1 MPIFT
6 SIAAAV
12 TAVFTAIGASAAI
25 ASAAGSIAAY
35 AARTLLTIGVSR
47 LLSRR
52 ALGRGTNV
60 TAGQSGSRTQLPPS
74 TDNKLPVVYGK
85 AFINPVITDAKLTE
99 NQNIMWYVCSLAEV
113 TEGAGVYSFGDI
125 YWGGKKCVFGDSY
138 SAKVTALQTNS
149 DPVQTDTSINGWAYI
164 WRFPDGSFSG
174 IDTGG
179 NSAIDLLSDGVSG
192 GGIPA
197 NLRWNSPLYNSDGQS
212 PTMDRVAFLVIR
224 LEYNADAGT
233 TGLPPITVELTNNIT
248 RPGQAIYDYMV
259 SERYGCGIK
268 PNDIDTLSLVALD
281 NYSDQPIEFIDT
293 NNVLQTQPRYRINGP
308 INTNNNTLDNLE
320 MLVDSVDSWLQ
331 YSELTGKWKVVINRS
346 IEQSGQTIPGLYQ
359 INDNNLIGGINLN
372 PIDLNSTFNQLQVQ
386 YPNKNIRDQ
395 TDFQTIKLVDYYP
408 ELLSKNEPTN
418 ELLVQYPVVNN
429 YIQSLYLGLRRLLQ
443 SREDLVIDCL
453 LDYSGIQIE
462 AGDVITVN
470 FQPYGWNNMNG
481 GFGKLFRVSQVQEA
495 KLEDGSLG
503 ARITAFEYNSTV
515 YVDNVLRD
523 FVPADNTGL
532 EDPNIIGKPLPPTV
546 KVVTG
551 SSINSMEVSG
561 IVPVEGTV
569 LYMDFNYGSTSDT
582 NTHIRYTSV
591 SAASKIPFNANE
603 NIVITSTDL
612 QSGNIY
618 WSVTA
623 RNDFGGAVSDSSN
636 VVVWPGNGISIPNTW
651 NVCNVFSNG
660 VVITSDPII
669 NLQIGANIVKTS
681 GNGTLAN
688 NTYVA
693 NVVSNTEFIINVPP
707 IVPLSN
713 ACLQLN
719 GGGVTGNNIRSNT
732 IIWNNI
738 SNNVNALTPVG
749 GYQWFRASGSNASP
763 PVILNAI
770 VDLTVKGN
778 IGTAI
783 FDQRPGSL
791 SSVYFGGGG
800 MYPFYTGTSS
810 RVDFYQANSNGIL
823 SPAGADLLFL
833 KNGDLNWWVASY
845 DKCDS
850 NVTPGNYLQIEFN
863 TQAISNATVD
873 VQYIPFVTT
882 GSEANLFVADTE
894 VMYTYR
900 LNPSTPVRVGLEAQ
914 YTSNANITGG
924 GVVMRILN
932 SANVVNLNGGL
943 ALYKGKS

>member
-149 DPVQTDTSINGWAYI
+149 DPVQTDTSIDGWAYI

-281 NYSDQPIEFIDT
+281 DYSDQPIEFIDT

-603 NIVITSTDL
+603 NIVISSTDL

-623 RNDFGGAVSDSSN
+623 RNDFGGTVSDSSN

-719 GGGVTGNNIRSNT
+719 SGGVTGNNIRSNT
-732 IIWNNI
+732 ITYDNMGPGGQIEIIYTSFSIPEIPSTVNFPANI
-738 SNNVNALTPVG
+738 VTAPVNVPVFIDG
-749 GYQWFRASGSNASP
+749 ANVSP
-763 PVILNAI
+763 NY
-770 VDLTVKGN
+770 
-778 IGTAI
+778 
-783 FDQRPGSL
+783 
-791 SSVYFGGGG
+791 YFP
-800 MYPFYTGTSS
+800 YFQGTSTT
-810 RVDFYQANSNGIL
+810 ANGYLDNSTGRWT
-823 SPAGADLLFL
+823 PAGASFQVIFS
-833 KNGDLNWWVASY
+833 GDDDWYPYQYENFANSIYWPIQPGESLTLEIETELVA
-845 DKCDS
+845 
-850 NVTPGNYLQIEFN
+850 N
-863 TQAISNATVD
+863 TN
-873 VQYIPFVTT
+873 
-882 GSEANLFVADTE
+882 TE
-894 VMYTYR
+894 VQIAPYYTITTLPGVIFLTWQKVGTYT
-900 LNPSTPVRVGLEAQ
+900 LFQNKPVNLGMFIQ
-914 YTSNANITGG
+914 YEGMGGSDVDGG
-924 GVVMRILN
+924 GFVIKNLGNLN
-932 SANVVNLNGGL
+932 SRVFTVYSRLVV
-943 ALYKGKS
+943 GKRKV